1 MKRVLI
7 VAALLI
13 VSGLPAIAKT
23 SSDMECSHYMTM
35 NEAGQTATVDSV
47 RSNMPSAHKMPSSH
61 GMAKKVAASCKGHPG
76 MMVHEVMENV
86 MPRTS
91 VMPR

>member
-1 MKRVLI
+1 VKEVLI
-7 VAALLI
+7 ATALLA
-13 VSGLPAIAKT
+13 VPGLPAIAET
-23 SSDMECSHYMTM
+23 SSDMECSLYMAM
-35 NEAGQTATVDSV
+35 SEAGQTATINSM
-47 RSNMPSAHKMPSSH
+47 RSKMPSAHQLPSSR
-61 GMAKKVAASCKGHPG
+61 GIAKKVAATCKDRPG

>member
-7 VAALLI
+7 AVALLA
-13 VSGLPAIAKT
+13 VSGVPAIAKT
-23 SSDMECSHYMTM
+23 SSDMECSLYMAM
-35 NEAGQTATVDSV
+35 NEAGQTATVNSM
-47 RSNMPSAHKMPSSH
+47 RSKMPSAHKMPSSH
-61 GMAKKVAASCKGHPG
+61 GTAKKVAASCKDHPG